1 MRSYVIAFLPLIIIA
16 AVIILYL
23 FFYKLSI
30 NRRLSDPQE
39 SGSRRIISPS
49 DLALVILSV
58 FLILSNSTNKARI
71 NQLTQQINNMNS
83 TINQLSYQISELN
96 RDKSHEFEY
105 YLSTD
110 SIRKNENGEY
120 IASVRITVTPAIMTE
135 KSSASFYIEGKQIS
149 LEQKEKGQFTGSF
162 DVATDSHPNSAY
174 LIIHFDDGDIRED
187 VLLEPE
193 KLYSDLIPT
202 FMISGNTEFS
212 SGKLKLN
219 LQIHKPLELPF
230 VSCNLLVKDGQKII
244 YTQDLLASD
253 DDPIIVSKNFSI
265 REEKNAQIC
274 IEATDSRGWKY
285 CTVYFEAPTEA
296 NPDGSAIRVIDE
308 NGVTVIEY

>member
-1 MRSYVIAFLPLIIIA
+1 MRSYVTAFLPLIIIA
-16 AVIILYL
+16 AVVILYF

-30 NRRLSDPQE
+30 NRRLANPQSD
-39 SGSRRIISPS
+39 GSRRFISPS

-120 IASVRITVTPAIMTE
+120 IASVRITVTPAIMTQ
-135 KSSASFYIEGKQIS
+135 KTSASFYIEGRQIS

-162 DVATDSHPNSAY
+162 DVATNSHPDSAY

-187 VLLEPE
+187 IMLEPE

-202 FMISGNTEFS
+202 FMISGSTEFS
-212 SGKLKLN
+212 GGKLKLN
-219 LQIHKPLELPF
+219 LQIHKPIELPF
-230 VSCNLLVKDGQKII
+230 VSCSLIIKDRDEVL
-244 YTQDLLASD
+244 YTQDLLAAKD
-253 DDPIIVSKNFSI
+253 EDPITVSRNFSVSA
-265 REEKNAQIC
+265 EKNAMIY

-285 CTVYFEAPTEA
+285 
-296 NPDGSAIRVIDE
+296 
-308 NGVTVIEY
+308 